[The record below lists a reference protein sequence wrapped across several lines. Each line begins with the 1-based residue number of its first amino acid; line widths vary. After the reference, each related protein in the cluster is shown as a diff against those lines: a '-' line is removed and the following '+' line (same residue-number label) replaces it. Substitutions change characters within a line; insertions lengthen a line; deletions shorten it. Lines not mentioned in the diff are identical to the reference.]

1 MAQEVGHLPGGEG
14 PEATVWLLHP
24 VDQVGGE
31 GMAQGVEAPPL
42 QPSRCQDAVVS
53 FPEVYRPGIVS
64 VFIRDK
70 GTVLSEVSLR
80 SQIQDGVHSGLVQG
94 DVPLAGGGLQL
105 ADLDFPTAGVLPTV
119 LLNGTGYRIRMFL
132 YPSGGCLLPRRAQE
146 YGPK

>member
-1 MAQEVGHLPGGEG
+1 MAQQVGHLSGGEG
-14 PEATVWLLHP
+14 SEAAVRLLHP

-31 GMAQGVEAPPL
+31 GVAEGVEASAR
-42 QPSRCQDAVVS
+42 QPGGGQDAVIS
-53 FPEVYRPGIVS
+53 FAEVHRPDVIS
-64 VFIRDK
+64 VFIWDE
-70 GTVLSEVSLR
+70 GFVLAEVPLGPEG
-80 SQIQDGVHSGLVQG
+80 QDGVHGGLLQG
-94 DVPLAGGGLQL
+94 NVPLAGGGLQL